1 MLTLRVSLA
10 WVAALSCFGCAAR
23 PAGASPVDAGT
34 QLAPLEG
41 CPRGDSGDVEA
52 HLAERLRQAALE
64 GWVVRCRDHTL
75 EVRGEVSVT
84 PMNAADRTAVER
96 RSATLEVAVSPF
108 LSEEEQR
115 ALLTAAQQAER
126 ELRPPK
132 GMECDGMEFND
143 VFRDGL
149 CFRPKTVAQE
159 RRVAEYWLARDR
171 RLAVPCHHQGRERSV
186 SIRARFP
193 ELSEGCAACET
204 MRARVEALFT
214 PYPSCQSP

>member
-1 MLTLRVSLA
+1 MLTRRVTLA
-10 WVAALSCFGCAAR
+10 CVAVLGGLGCAAR
-23 PAGASPVDAGT
+23 PAGAARVDAGA
-34 QLAPLEG
+34 QPAPLEG
-41 CPRGDSGDVEA
+41 CNGGDAETA
-52 HLAERLRQAALE
+52 LAERLREVALA
-64 GWVVRCRDHTL
+64 GWVVRCRDHIIEL
-75 EVRGEVSVT
+75 RGEVAVT
-84 PMNAADRTAVER
+84 PMNAADRSSVER
-96 RSATLEVAVSPF
+96 RSVTLEVAVSPF

-132 GMECDGMEFND
+132 ALECDGMEFND

-149 CFRPKTVAQE
+149 CFRPKTAAQE

-204 MRARVEALFT
+204 VRARVEALFT
-214 PYPSCQSP
+214 AYPGCQSP